1 MFSFNSCIVLA
12 LMIWS
17 LIHFELIFICGVK
30 QGSGFI
36 LLHMDTQFS
45 QHHLLKRHYYFLKSF
60 QSLKTRLSLQAE
72 SINAI
77 QDGTDYMVGITEH
90 LQCLLNNL

>member
-1 MFSFNSCIVLA
+1 
-12 LMIWS
+12 MIWS
-17 LIHFELIFICGVK
+17 LIHFESIFYTVLGK
-30 QGSGFI
+30 DLTSFF
-36 LLHMDTQFS
+36 LHMDIQFS

-77 QDGTDYMVGITEH
+77 QDGTDYRVCITEH
-90 LQCLLNNL
+90 LQYSLNNL